1 MKLIDVVEALRNP
14 DTAVQLAE
22 KELPGVEFLVLD
34 MYMKDEL
41 DLNSDIRFF
50 DAEKM
55 SGLYLDIDGIKYV
68 NVFPLT
74 MAQELVGDFMKL
86 YGPDATN
93 ETLAKRLF
101 QYRLNDA

>member
-1 MKLIDVVEALRNP
+1 MKLTDVVEALRNP
-14 DTAVQLAE
+14 DTAAQLAE

-41 DLNSDIRFF
+41 NLNSDIKFF
-50 DAEKM
+50 DAEKVH
-55 SGLYLDIDGIKYV
+55 GIHLEVDGIKYV

-74 MAQELVGDFMKL
+74 MAQELVEDFMKL

-93 ETLAKRLF
+93 ERLAEGLF
-101 QYRLNDA
+101 EYRLNDA